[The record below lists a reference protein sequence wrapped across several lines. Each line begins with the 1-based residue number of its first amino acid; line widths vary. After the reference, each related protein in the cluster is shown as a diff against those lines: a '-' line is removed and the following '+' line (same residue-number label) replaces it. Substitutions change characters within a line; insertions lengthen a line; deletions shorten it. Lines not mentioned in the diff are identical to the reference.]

1 MAPIVSAG
9 FMNTTHIS
17 RGHLAMLLFSF
28 LIAGSFSFG
37 TRIAN
42 LMEPTAIMALRFAI
56 AGGAV
61 GTIAALGPG
70 VKRRYFDAPWRYLVL
85 GGLFAI
91 YFGLM
96 FEGLKTA
103 SPVSASAVFTLTPI
117 MSAFFGYFLLRQI
130 TTLWMSLALAIGAA
144 GALWVIFN
152 GDIAAL
158 LAFDIGRG
166 EAIFF
171 VGCIAH
177 ALYTPLV
184 RKLHRGEP
192 IVVFTLGMIVAGFIF
207 LVVLGAPDL
216 AQTDWGALPWY
227 FWGGL
232 FYLAICAS
240 AITFFLVQYATMH
253 LPSAKVMAYT
263 YLTPS
268 WVIMWEVVL
277 TGTVPPALMLLGV
290 VATVVALIMLLRNE
304 T

>member
-1 MAPIVSAG
+1 MADEIK
-9 FMNTTHIS
+9 
-17 RGHLAMLLFSF
+17 RGHLAMLLFSI

-42 LMEPTAIMALRFAI
+42 LMEPAALMALRFII
-56 AGGAV
+56 AGVVV
-61 GTIAALGPG
+61 GSLAAMRTGF
-70 VKRRYFDAPWRYLVL
+70 KREYFVAPWRYIVL

-91 YFGLM
+91 YFSLM

-103 SPVSASAVFTLTPI
+103 SPVSAAAVFTLTPI
-117 MSAFFGYFLLRQI
+117 MSGVFGYFILRQI
-130 TTLWMSLALAIGAA
+130 TTPWMALALAIGAI
-144 GALWVIFN
+144 GALWVIFG

-184 RKLHRGEP
+184 RRLNRGEP
-192 IVVFTLGMIVAGFIF
+192 TVVFTFGMIVAAAII
-207 LVVLGAPDL
+207 LLTLGAPDL
-216 AQTDWGALPWY
+216 VATDWGALPWY
-227 FWGGL
+227 FWATL
-232 FYLAICAS
+232 FYLAVCAS
-240 AITFFLVQYATMH
+240 SMTFFLLQYAAMS

-268 WVIMWEVVL
+268 WVILWELVL
-277 TGTVPPALMLLGV
+277 TGSAPPALMLLGV
-290 VATVVALIMLLRNE
+290 AATGVALVMLLKDE
-304 T
+304 G

>member
-1 MAPIVSAG
+1 MGNASIK
-9 FMNTTHIS
+9 

-37 TRIAN
+37 VRIAN
-42 LMEPTAIMALRFAI
+42 LMEPSAMMALRFAI
-56 AGGAV
+56 AGAVVGAFAV
-61 GTIAALGPG
+61 LGPG
-70 VKRRYFDAPWRYLVL
+70 IKRRYFDAPWRYLLL

-117 MSAFFGYFLLRQI
+117 MSALFGYFLLRQI
-130 TTLWMSLALAIGAA
+130 TTFWMFLALAIGAA
-144 GALWVIFN
+144 GALWVIFH
-152 GDIAAL
+152 GDITAL

-171 VGCIAH
+171 FGCIAH

-192 IVVFTLGMIVAGFIF
+192 IIVFTFGMIVAGLIIF
-207 LVVLGAPDL
+207 SIFGTPDL
-216 AQTDWGALPWY
+216 IKTDWAVLPWY
-227 FWGGL
+227 FWVGL
-232 FYLAICAS
+232 FYLAVCAS
-240 AITFFLVQYATMH
+240 SITFFLVQYATMY

-268 WVIMWEVVL
+268 WVIMWELVL
-277 TGTVPPALMLLGV
+277 TGNAPPALMLLGV
-290 VATVVALIMLLRNE
+290 AATVVALLMLLRNE
-304 T
+304 A

>member
-1 MAPIVSAG
+1 MDVTSIK
-9 FMNTTHIS
+9 

-42 LMEPTAIMALRFAI
+42 LMEPAAMMALRFAI
-56 AGGAV
+56 AGVLV

-70 VKRRYFDAPWRYLVL
+70 FKRKYFNAPWRYLLL

-103 SPVSASAVFTLTPI
+103 SPISASAVFTLTPI
-117 MSAFFGYFLLRQI
+117 MSAVFGYFLLRQI
-130 TTLWMSLALAIGAA
+130 TTPWMFCALLIGAI
-144 GALWVIFN
+144 GALWVIFQ
-152 GDIAAL
+152 GDISAL
-158 LAFDIGRG
+158 IAFDIGRG

-184 RKLHRGEP
+184 RKLHMGEP
-192 IVVFTLGMIVAGFIF
+192 IVVFTFGMIVAGF
-207 LVVLGAPDL
+207 LVLAALGTPEL
-216 AQTDWGALPWY
+216 MQTNRAVLPWY
-227 FWGGL
+227 FWAGL

-240 AITFFLVQYATMH
+240 SITFFLVQYATMY

-268 WVIMWEVVL
+268 WVIMWEFVL
-277 TGTVPPALMLLGV
+277 TRNVPPALMFWGV
-290 VATVVALIMLLRNE
+290 SATVVALVMLLRNE
-304 T
+304 A